1 MKERWI
7 QVKPDADKK
16 QEEWLNGWVS
26 GKGITFQNPEAEA
39 QYRETAQMIV
49 DAIQLQKPPKRVP
62 ISPSVGYF
70 PIEYAGISYHDMM
83 YNQEVLIKACKKYCD
98 DFKPDTFGGPLPM
111 AGRVFDLLDFQMYHW
126 PGHGLPKD
134 REFQFVEKEYMTV
147 DEYQDLIDDPTAW
160 FLGVYFPRIFGTM
173 KSLTMMPVLPN
184 VNEMPM
190 VMPAVIPFGMQD
202 VQDSLKILMEAG
214 EAAVAWLK
222 GIRKFSLSII
232 GQGYPAVG
240 GGLIKAP
247 FDVIGDSLRG
257 TKGIMIDLF
266 RCPDKIKEACERLA
280 PIMVKSGIA
289 SARASGSPFIMI
301 PLHKGADGFMSE
313 EQFLTL
319 YWPTLRQVLIGL
331 IDVGLV
337 PIPFAEGS
345 YNSRLEI
352 ISDLPERKTIWIF
365 DRTDMARAKETIG
378 KVACLQGNVPLSLMC
393 AGTPDEVRAYCKNV
407 IEVAGKGGGYIL
419 STGAGLQG
427 AKPENLKA
435 LIDAGREFGV
445 YN

>member
-1 MKERWI
+1 MEERWI
-7 QVKPDADKK
+7 QVKPDADMK
-16 QEEWLNGWVS
+16 QEERLTEWID
-26 GKGITFQNPEAEA
+26 GKGITFHSPEAEA

-49 DAIQLQKPPKRVP
+49 DAIQLQKTPKRVP
-62 ISPSVGYF
+62 ISPQVGYF
-70 PIEYAGISYHDMM
+70 PIEYAGISYYDMM
-83 YNQEVLIKACKKYCD
+83 YNQEILIKACKKYCN
-98 DFKPDTFGGPLPM
+98 DFKPDTFGVPLPM
-111 AGRVFDLLDFQMYHW
+111 AGRVYDLLDFQMYHW

-134 REFQFVEKEYMTV
+134 REFQFVEKEYMTA

-160 FLGVYFPRIFGTM
+160 FISVYFPRIFGAM
-173 KSLTMMPVLPN
+173 ESLTMMPIFPN

-190 VMPAVIPFGMQD
+190 VMSAVTPFGRQD
-202 VQDSLKILMEAG
+202 VQESLKILMEAG
-214 EAAVAWLK
+214 EASQSWLK
-222 GIRKFSLSII
+222 NIGEFSLSII
-232 GQGYPAVG
+232 GQGYPAVRG
-240 GGLIKAP
+240 SLVKAP

-266 RCPDKIKEACERLA
+266 RCPDKIKEACERLT

-289 SARASGSPFIMI
+289 AARTGGSPFIFI

-319 YWPTLRQVLIGL
+319 YWPTLRQLLIGL
-331 IDVGLV
+331 IDEGLV

-345 YNSRLEI
+345 YNTRLEI
-352 ISDLPERKTIWIF
+352 ISDLPKGKTVWIF
-365 DRTDMARAKETIG
+365 DRTDMGQAKETIG

-393 AGTPDEVRAYCKNV
+393 AGTPDEVRDYCKNV

>member
-16 QEEWLNGWVS
+16 QEAWLNGWVS
-26 GKGITFQNPEAEA
+26 GKGIQFQSHEAEA

-49 DAIQLQKPPKRVP
+49 DAVQLQKTPKRVP

-83 YNQEVLIKACKKYCD
+83 YNQEILLKACKKYCD

-160 FLGVYFPRIFGTM
+160 FMGVYF
-173 KSLTMMPVLPN
+173 
-184 VNEMPM
+184 M
-190 VMPAVIPFGMQD
+190 VMPFVIPFGMQD
-202 VQDSLKILMEAG
+202 VQDSLKTLMEAG
-214 EAAVAWLK
+214 EEAVAWLK

-319 YWPTLRQVLIGL
+319 YWPTLRQILIGL
-331 IDVGLV
+331 IDEGLV
-337 PIPFAEGS
+337 TIPFAEGS

-352 ISDLPERKTIWIF
+352 ISDLPKGKTIWIF

-407 IEVAGKGGGYIL
+407 IETAGEGGGYIL

-427 AKPENLKA
+427 AKAENLKA
-435 LIDAGREFGV
+435 FIDAGRDFGV

>member
-1 MKERWI
+1 
-7 QVKPDADKK
+7 
-16 QEEWLNGWVS
+16 
-26 GKGITFQNPEAEA
+26 
-39 QYRETAQMIV
+39 
-49 DAIQLQKPPKRVP
+49 
-62 ISPSVGYF
+62 
-70 PIEYAGISYHDMM
+70 
-83 YNQEVLIKACKKYCD
+83 
-98 DFKPDTFGGPLPM
+98 M
-111 AGRVFDLLDFQMYHW
+111 AGRVYDLLDFQMFHW

-134 REFQFVEKEYMTV
+134 RVFLFVEKEYMTA

-160 FLGVYFPRIFGTM
+160 FISVYFPRIFGAM
-173 KSLTMMPVLPN
+173 ESLTMMPIFPN

-190 VMPAVIPFGMQD
+190 VMSAVTPFGRQD
-202 VQDSLKILMEAG
+202 VQESLKILMEAG
-214 EAAVAWLK
+214 EASQSWLK
-222 GIRKFSLSII
+222 NIGEFSLSII
-232 GQGYPAVG
+232 GQGYPAVRG
-240 GGLIKAP
+240 SLVKAP

-266 RCPDKIKEACERLA
+266 RCPDKIKEACERLT

-289 SARASGSPFIMI
+289 AARTGGSPFIFI

-319 YWPTLRQVLIGL
+319 YWPTLRQLLIGL
-331 IDVGLV
+331 IDEGLV

-345 YNSRLEI
+345 YNTRLEI
-352 ISDLPERKTIWIF
+352 ISDLPKGKTVWIF
-365 DRTDMARAKETIG
+365 DRTDMGQAKETIG

-393 AGTPDEVRAYCKNV
+393 AGTPDEVRDYCKNV